1 MTLQAAADAAR
12 GLFEVGE
19 GLGVERSSTTP
30 TITSVAM
37 SAAAGSSSATVL
49 RITPSARSFPPAA
62 GRPPG

>member
-12 GLFEVGE
+12 GLSKSVKAS
-19 GLGVERSSTTP
+19 GVERSSTTP